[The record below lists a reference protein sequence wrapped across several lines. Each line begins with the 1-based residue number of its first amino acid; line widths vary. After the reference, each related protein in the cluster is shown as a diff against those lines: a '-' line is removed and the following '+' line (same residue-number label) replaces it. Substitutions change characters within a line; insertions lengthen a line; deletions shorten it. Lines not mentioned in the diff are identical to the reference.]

1 MWNEF
6 KQRMNYQA
14 TLKGLLLGRLVSLR
28 LFFLRDTFYLHLGM
42 ANLTPN
48 PTTPCYNPALELD
61 RKCLVLQQE
70 WASRP
75 KRLKI
80 LKTLRQQSLKE
91 ARLPLISG
99 RMCERELCMCGHVH
113 TQSLSR
119 VRLFVTTWTL
129 ALYVPLSMGFPRQE
143 YWCGLPFL
151 PPGDLSHSRIKLSP
165 ASAGRL

>member
-1 MWNEF
+1 M
-6 KQRMNYQA
+6 A
-14 TLKGLLLGRLVSLR
+14 
-28 LFFLRDTFYLHLGM
+28 FFLEGYFLLSSGYGQPHPQPHNAVLQS
-42 ANLTPN
+42 
-48 PTTPCYNPALELD
+48 ALELD

-75 KRLKI
+75 KRQKI

-99 RMCERELCMCGHVH
+99 RMCECVCVCVCVDMC
-113 TQSLSR
+113 TLSR
-119 VRLFVTTWTL
+119 SAMSDSVTAWTL
-129 ALYVPLSMGFPRQE
+129 ALQVPLSMGFPRQE

-165 ASAGRL
+165 ASAGGL